1 MSNKYLQIALIATFQ
16 LIMLFSIK
24 SSSFEN
30 AVLTGIAMI
39 ATNVILIF
47 IEIKDKK

>member
-16 LIMLFSIK
+16 LFMLFLIK

-39 ATNVILIF
+39 ATNVLLVS
-47 IEIKDKK
+47 IETKDKK